1 MNLYH
6 KIKSSEKRENGQII
20 VIMALLFI
28 GLVAVVG
35 LAIDL
40 GYMFVSYSRLSRAV
54 DAAALSATS
63 QFREGYSVAN
73 LVKEAQQFLDLN
85 GIIDPVSVQI
95 ETCETNPGD
104 TELCTTPA
112 RKLVRVTVTEDVP
125 MFFLAVIG
133 IHSAPITVNAISEAA
148 SVDLV
153 LLIDRSTSMAL
164 GNNSTFVD
172 PKVCNQPTSDPNGGE
187 DLSEGPTTNPLGLAF
202 PGECH
207 PFEEIKKAAIL
218 LTRRLF
224 LAHDGNQGYD
234 RVSVVTF
241 DRYPKVVLELSD
253 NQTQIED
260 TIRNLDVYQPEK
272 CPWPYELSATQWI
285 PQTDLFSGP
294 CRLFYGSG
302 DYWDIGSALLDATG
316 DPRELTI
323 TNSGGGL
330 KVAGNVL
337 GGSYPGGFPGNISV
351 SRTTALWVVVWLTD
365 GFTNAGFTNDG
376 ENYEET
382 MDNQGQA
389 ICPHNTWTGIA
400 PNGNIRYCVDQNATD
415 AGRHSSSDVSNYDP
429 DDYARDMVD
438 FVTNP
443 DTDPVT
449 PGQGAL
455 LFTIGLG
462 DKITE
467 RTQNEIDHGY
477 PPPGQTLLQYGAEK
491 GGGIYYAAPNPN
503 QLNTI
508 FLAIANKIATRLSR

>member
-1 MNLYH
+1 MTFYQNNQAH
-6 KIKSSEKRENGQII
+6 QKHEKGQII

-35 LAIDL
+35 LAIDM
-40 GYMFVSYSRLSRAV
+40 GYMFVSYSRLRRAV

-63 QFREGYSVAN
+63 QFREGYTVEN
-73 LVKEAQQFLDLN
+73 LIKEAHQFLDLN
-85 GIIDPVSVQI
+85 GVIDPVEIRI

-104 TELCTTPA
+104 PDLCTTPA
-112 RKLVRVTVTEDVP
+112 RKLVRVQVTEDVP
-125 MFFLAVIG
+125 MFFLSVIG
-133 IHSAPITVNAISEAA
+133 IHTAPITVDAISEAA

-153 LLIDRSTSMAL
+153 ILIDRSTSMAL
-164 GNNSTFVD
+164 TNGTYTD
-172 PKVCNQPTSDPNGGE
+172 PKECNQPNSDPNGGE
-187 DLSEGPTTNPLGLAF
+187 DLSEGSTANPLGLPF

-224 LAHDGNQGYD
+224 LAKDGNTGYD
-234 RVSVVTF
+234 RVSIVTF
-241 DRYPKVVLELSD
+241 DRYPKVELELSD
-253 NQTQIED
+253 NQTQVED
-260 TIRNLDVYQPEK
+260 TIRNLSVYQPEK
-272 CPWPYELSATQWI
+272 CPWPYEMSAAEWV
-285 PQTDLFSGP
+285 PQSDLFTGP
-294 CRLFYGSG
+294 CRLFYGAG
-302 DYWDIGSALLDATG
+302 GYWDIGSALLDTTG
-316 DPRELTI
+316 DPRELNI

-337 GGSYPGGFPGNISV
+337 GGSYPSGFPGSIPP

-400 PNGNIRYCVDQNATD
+400 PNGNIRYCVDQNATT
-415 AGRHSSSDVSNYDP
+415 AGRHTSSDVSNYDP
-429 DDYARDMVD
+429 DDYARDMID

-443 DTDPVT
+443 DTDPIQ
-449 PGQGAL
+449 PGQGAM

-467 RTQNEIDHGY
+467 RTKNEIDHGY
-477 PPPGQTLLQYGAEK
+477 PPPGQTLLQYGADK
-491 GGGIYYAAPNPN
+491 GGGIYYAAPDAN